1 MDTILQ
7 DLRYAFRLLMRQRI
21 FTFLAL
27 TTLALGIGANS
38 AIFAVVNA
46 VLLRPL
52 PFRDPA
58 RVVLIEEVIKR
69 ISPQGMAV
77 TPSDLIE
84 FQRGSQ
90 AFESVAGYTITSMD
104 LTGGGEPERLQG
116 LRVSSQIF
124 PVLGVSPV
132 IGRAFTQGEDRHGSG
147 VAVISYRLWQKRF
160 GGEPGIAGR
169 VVDFDRQPT
178 TIIGV
183 LPREFEFPLPGL
195 PFGGG
200 HDVWVPLGLTQQDLA
215 LIGNYNFVVVA
226 RLKPGVTI
234 AQAQADAKATT
245 HRILEKIPPSQ
256 RVVGITLDAH
266 VAPVTERIARES
278 RAMLWLLLG
287 AVGLVLLIACLNVA
301 NLLLGR
307 AMGRERELT
316 IRSSLG
322 ASSARLLRQ
331 SLTESL
337 LLSIAGGAAGL
348 ALAAWLVSLF
358 SRVIPA
364 SVPRSASIDI
374 DWNVTAFTG
383 AVSLVAA
390 LLFGAMPA
398 VMAARTGEATRLK
411 DASRS
416 ATTGFGRARFRKL
429 LVVGEVAFSL
439 MLLVGGVL
447 LVRSLIALHSVN
459 PGFDVQHVLTAR
471 ITLPATAYPDAAATR
486 DFFESAVHELG
497 TLPGATTAGAAT
509 APLLSLRNQ
518 QLFTVKDRSI
528 PSALAANFTVLGD
541 YFQAVGIRLQQGRL
555 FDSRDRR
562 ESQPVL
568 VINET
573 MARQYFPGKDAIGQ
587 EIKVGS
593 PTSPG
598 PWSVVIGVVADV
610 KNNELANGVRPAL
623 YSPYSQIADP
633 MFALGFG
640 RSMVLAVKAAS
651 EPDTLTSAV
660 RTAVARLDPQLPV
673 SDLQTIRAQM
683 EASLAPEWFQTGI
696 LSSFAGLALLLA
708 AIGIYGVVSFAV
720 TQRTRE
726 IGVRVAL
733 GATRRSVLKLVI
745 WDGMKPVL
753 AGIVLGT
760 GASFGLSRLIAGF
773 LFGVP
778 STDWVAFSL
787 ASVVLCVVAVAANLA
802 PARRAAS
809 VDPVVALRYE

>member
-1 MDTILQ
+1 LAVSSDTQ
-7 DLRYAFRLLMRQRI
+7 SYARLLLDNAARLDDLSSRLI
-21 FTFLAL
+21 WH
-27 TTLALGIGANS
+27 S
-38 AIFAVVNA
+38 AA
-46 VLLRPL
+46 
-52 PFRDPA
+52 
-58 RVVLIEEVIKR
+58 
-69 ISPQGMAV
+69 M
-77 TPSDLIE
+77 
-84 FQRGSQ
+84 
-90 AFESVAGYTITSMD
+90 
-104 LTGGGEPERLQG
+104 
-116 LRVSSQIF
+116 
-124 PVLGVSPV
+124 
-132 IGRAFTQGEDRHGSG
+132 SG
-147 VAVISYRLWQKRF
+147 
-160 GGEPGIAGR
+160 P
-169 VVDFDRQPT
+169 
-178 TIIGV
+178 
-183 LPREFEFPLPGL
+183 
-195 PFGGG
+195 
-200 HDVWVPLGLTQQDLA
+200 
-215 LIGNYNFVVVA
+215 VVVERIRRILDMRTGE
-226 RLKPGVTI
+226 RLKPIG
-234 AQAQADAKATT
+234 K
-245 HRILEKIPPSQ
+245 
-256 RVVGITLDAH
+256 
-266 VAPVTERIARES
+266 
-278 RAMLWLLLG
+278 
-287 AVGLVLLIACLNVA
+287 
-301 NLLLGR
+301 LGR
-307 AMGRERELT
+307 ALLAC
-316 IRSSLG
+316 LG
-322 ASSARLLRQ
+322 ATLLWISTAVEIPSLAARQSNSSAVVKAEVWPPWLPTPKQ
-331 SLTESL
+331 
-337 LLSIAGGAAGL
+337 AA
-348 ALAAWLVSLF
+348 AMEEELAAK
-358 SRVIPA
+358 PEA
-364 SVPRSASIDI
+364 
-374 DWNVTAFTG
+374 
-383 AVSLVAA
+383 
-390 LLFGAMPA
+390 
-398 VMAARTGEATRLK
+398 EATRHK
-411 DASRS
+411 DVSRS

-555 FDSRDRR
+555 FDSRDRH

-587 EIKVGS
+587 ETKVGS

-640 RSMVLAVKAAS
+640 RSMVLALKAAS

-753 AGIVLGT
+753 AGIVLGI

-773 LFGVP
+773 PFGVP
-778 STDWVAFSL
+778 STDWVTFSL